1 MYGMAVCDA
10 QRNENKVTPSG
21 FLCCYLDYPNY

>member
-1 MYGMAVCDA
+1 VCDA